1 MKKISHYFSPIALL
15 VVSVL
20 LVSNGALY
28 GQTAVTQKPEQQ
40 QEEVNWEELEPS
52 IPSLS
57 LAEFEAQLMNWENLR
72 KVSLQNYLDNLYL
85 FLDISLPR
93 YEMQPY
99 VLAEC
104 LWFQVA
110 VLPKFQQVQADGSLD
125 AMMELNMTS
134 LPAVEE
140 LIAEFFTQLGES
152 RVPIHPWSD
161 TVFSI
166 FQQLVQDFPA
176 GVQALQLNQN
186 GFLLKGENLP
196 ELPALQVEQS
206 FMPVDVSFR
215 NVQLY
220 GALMALNTLVTQ
232 FNEAKSHHVQVEEAD
247 SADGVTEETHSEMK
261 QTGEAEEAMDAE
273 GDEVIEITEA
283 IADELT
289 AEAQDLAL
297 LPLIPGIDWEQVV
310 INQPLMYLLAHSSAG
325 KEIYS
330 VLRTQH
336 SGQTHASRCEELYL
350 ECGKIGEQWG
360 FDLEQILPNFSAAG
374 VAAAKEDAF
383 VLYCLPD
390 QDLEQITTDLSCIKE
405 LVPVYFSRALE
416 LLRREV
422 PNGGSL

>member
-1 MKKISHYFSPIALL
+1 MKKISHCFSPIALL
-15 VVSVL
+15 VASVL
-20 LVSNGALY
+20 LVSNGSLY
-28 GQTAVTQKPEQQ
+28 GQTAVTQKQEQQ
-40 QEEVNWEELEPS
+40 QKEVNWEELEPS

-57 LAEFEAQLMNWENLR
+57 QAEFEAQLMNWENLR

-85 FLDISLPR
+85 FLEMSLPR

-104 LWFQVA
+104 LWFQVT
-110 VLPKFQQVQADGSLD
+110 VLPKFQQVEADGSLD
-125 AMMELNMTS
+125 TMMELNMTS
-134 LPAVEE
+134 LPAVQE
-140 LIAEFFTQLGES
+140 LIANFFTQLGEGK
-152 RVPIHPWSD
+152 VPVHPWSD

-166 FQQLVQDFPA
+166 FRQLVQDFPA
-176 GVQALQLNQN
+176 GAQALQLNQN

-196 ELPALQVEQS
+196 ELPALKVEQS

-220 GALMALNTLVTQ
+220 GGLMALNTLVTQ
-232 FNEAKSHHVQVEEAD
+232 FNEAKSHPSQVEEAK
-247 SADGVTEETHSEMK
+247 EEME
-261 QTGEAEEAMDAE
+261 AE
-273 GDEVIEITEA
+273 GDAVIENP
-283 IADELT
+283 DEVSDEIT

-297 LPLIPGIDWEQVV
+297 LPVIPGIDWEQVV
-310 INQPLMYLLAHSSAG
+310 VNQPLMYLLAHSSAG

-336 SGQTHASRCEELYL
+336 SGQTMASRCEELYL

-360 FDLEQILPNFSAAG
+360 FDLEQILPDFSAAG
-374 VAAAKEDAF
+374 VAAAKDDAF

>member
-1 MKKISHYFSPIALL
+1 MKKISHCFSPIALL
-15 VVSVL
+15 VASVL
-20 LVSNGALY
+20 LVSNGSLY
-28 GQTAVTQKPEQQ
+28 GQTAVTQKQEQQ

-57 LAEFEAQLMNWENLR
+57 QAEFEAQLMNWENLR

-85 FLDISLPR
+85 FLEMSLPR

-104 LWFQVA
+104 LWFQVT
-110 VLPKFQQVQADGSLD
+110 VLPKFQQVEADGSLD
-125 AMMELNMTS
+125 TMMELNMTS
-134 LPAVEE
+134 LPAVQE
-140 LIAEFFTQLGES
+140 LIANFFTQLGEGK
-152 RVPIHPWSD
+152 VPVHPWSD

-166 FQQLVQDFPA
+166 FRQLVQDFPA
-176 GVQALQLNQN
+176 GAQALQLNQN

-196 ELPALQVEQS
+196 ELPALKVEQS

-220 GALMALNTLVTQ
+220 GGLMALNTLVTQ
-232 FNEAKSHHVQVEEAD
+232 FNEAKSHPSQVEEAK
-247 SADGVTEETHSEMK
+247 EEME
-261 QTGEAEEAMDAE
+261 AE
-273 GDEVIEITEA
+273 GDAVIENP
-283 IADELT
+283 DEVSDEIT

-297 LPLIPGIDWEQVV
+297 LPVIPGIDWEQVV
-310 INQPLMYLLAHSSAG
+310 VNQPLMYLLAHSLAG

-336 SGQTHASRCEELYL
+336 SGQTMASRCEELYL

-360 FDLEQILPNFSAAG
+360 FDLEQILPDFSAAG
-374 VAAAKEDAF
+374 VAAAKDDAF

>member
-1 MKKISHYFSPIALL
+1 MKKISHCFSPIVLL
-15 VVSVL
+15 IASVL
-20 LVSNGALY
+20 LVSNGSLY
-28 GQTAVTQKPEQQ
+28 GQTAVTQKQEQQ

-57 LAEFEAQLMNWENLR
+57 QAEFEAQLMNWENLR

-85 FLDISLPR
+85 FLEMSLPR

-110 VLPKFQQVQADGSLD
+110 VLPKFQQVEADGSLD
-125 AMMELNMTS
+125 TMMELNMTS
-134 LPAVEE
+134 LPAVQE
-140 LIAEFFTQLGES
+140 LIAEFFTQLGEGK
-152 RVPIHPWSD
+152 VPVHPWSD

-166 FQQLVQDFPA
+166 FQQLVHDFLA
-176 GVQALQLNQN
+176 GAQALQLNQN
-186 GFLLKGENLP
+186 GFLLKGENLQ
-196 ELPALQVEQS
+196 ELPALKVEQS

-220 GALMALNTLVTQ
+220 GGLMALNTLVTQ
-232 FNEAKSHHVQVEEAD
+232 FNEAKSHPSQVEEA
-247 SADGVTEETHSEMK
+247 EEEM
-261 QTGEAEEAMDAE
+261 EAE
-273 GDEVIEITEA
+273 GDAVIENP
-283 IADELT
+283 DEVSDEIT

-297 LPLIPGIDWEQVV
+297 LPVIPGIDWEQVV
-310 INQPLMYLLAHSSAG
+310 VNQPLMYLLAHSSAG

-336 SGQTHASRCEELYL
+336 SGQTMASRCEELYL

-360 FDLEQILPNFSAAG
+360 FDLEQILPDFSAAG

>member
-1 MKKISHYFSPIALL
+1 MKKISHCFSPIALL
-15 VVSVL
+15 VASVL
-20 LVSNGALY
+20 LVSNGSLY
-28 GQTAVTQKPEQQ
+28 GQTAVTQKQEQQ

-57 LAEFEAQLMNWENLR
+57 QAEFEAQLMNWENLR

-85 FLDISLPR
+85 FLEMSLPR

-104 LWFQVA
+104 LWFQVT
-110 VLPKFQQVQADGSLD
+110 VLPKFQQVEADGSLD
-125 AMMELNMTS
+125 TMMELNMTS
-134 LPAVEE
+134 LPAVQE
-140 LIAEFFTQLGES
+140 LIANFFTQLGEGK
-152 RVPIHPWSD
+152 VPVHPWSD

-176 GVQALQLNQN
+176 GAQALQLNQN

-196 ELPALQVEQS
+196 ELPALKVEQS

-220 GALMALNTLVTQ
+220 GGLMALNTLVTQ
-232 FNEAKSHHVQVEEAD
+232 FNEAKSHPSQVEEAK
-247 SADGVTEETHSEMK
+247 EEME
-261 QTGEAEEAMDAE
+261 AE
-273 GDEVIEITEA
+273 GDAVIENP
-283 IADELT
+283 DEVSDEIT

-297 LPLIPGIDWEQVV
+297 LPVIPGIDWEQVV
-310 INQPLMYLLAHSSAG
+310 VNQPLMYLLAHSSAG

-336 SGQTHASRCEELYL
+336 SGQTMASRCEELYL

-360 FDLEQILPNFSAAG
+360 FDLEQVLPDFSAAG
-374 VAAAKEDAF
+374 VAAAKDDAF

>member
-1 MKKISHYFSPIALL
+1 MLLIA
-15 VVSVL
+15 SVL
-20 LVSNGALY
+20 LVSNGSLY
-28 GQTAVTQKPEQQ
+28 GQTAVTQKQEQQ

-57 LAEFEAQLMNWENLR
+57 QAEFEAQLMNWENLR

-85 FLDISLPR
+85 FLEMSLPR

-110 VLPKFQQVQADGSLD
+110 VLPKFQQVEADGSLD
-125 AMMELNMTS
+125 TMMELNMTS
-134 LPAVEE
+134 LPAVQE
-140 LIAEFFTQLGES
+140 LIAEFFTQLGEGK
-152 RVPIHPWSD
+152 VPVHPWSD

-166 FQQLVQDFPA
+166 FQQLVHDFLA
-176 GVQALQLNQN
+176 GAQALQLNQN
-186 GFLLKGENLP
+186 GFLLKGENLQ
-196 ELPALQVEQS
+196 ELPALKVEQS

-220 GALMALNTLVTQ
+220 GGLMALNTLVTQ
-232 FNEAKSHHVQVEEAD
+232 FNEAKSHPSQVEEA
-247 SADGVTEETHSEMK
+247 EEEM
-261 QTGEAEEAMDAE
+261 EAE
-273 GDEVIEITEA
+273 GDAVIENP
-283 IADELT
+283 DEVSDEIT

-297 LPLIPGIDWEQVV
+297 LPVIPGIDWEQVV
-310 INQPLMYLLAHSSAG
+310 VNQPLMYLLAHSSAG

-336 SGQTHASRCEELYL
+336 SGQTMASRCEELYL

-360 FDLEQILPNFSAAG
+360 FDLEQILPDFSAAG

>member
-1 MKKISHYFSPIALL
+1 MKKISHCFSPIALL
-15 VVSVL
+15 VASVL
-20 LVSNGALY
+20 LVSNGSLY
-28 GQTAVTQKPEQQ
+28 GQTAVTQKQEQQ

-57 LAEFEAQLMNWENLR
+57 QAEFEAQLMNWENLR

-85 FLDISLPR
+85 FLEMSLPR

-104 LWFQVA
+104 LWFQVT
-110 VLPKFQQVQADGSLD
+110 VLPKFQQVEADGSLD
-125 AMMELNMTS
+125 TMMELNMTS
-134 LPAVEE
+134 LPAVQE
-140 LIAEFFTQLGES
+140 LIANFFTQLGEGK
-152 RVPIHPWSD
+152 VPVHPWSD

-176 GVQALQLNQN
+176 GAQALQLNQN

-196 ELPALQVEQS
+196 ELPALKVEQS

-220 GALMALNTLVTQ
+220 GGLMALNTLVTQ
-232 FNEAKSHHVQVEEAD
+232 FNEAKSHPSQVEEAK
-247 SADGVTEETHSEMK
+247 EEME
-261 QTGEAEEAMDAE
+261 AE
-273 GDEVIEITEA
+273 GDAVIENL
-283 IADELT
+283 DEVSDEIT

-297 LPLIPGIDWEQVV
+297 LPVIPGIDWEQVV
-310 INQPLMYLLAHSSAG
+310 VNQPLMYLLAHSSAG

-336 SGQTHASRCEELYL
+336 SGQTMASRCEELYL

-360 FDLEQILPNFSAAG
+360 FDLEQILPDFSAAG
-374 VAAAKEDAF
+374 VAAAKDDAF

>member
-1 MKKISHYFSPIALL
+1 MVA
-15 VVSVL
+15 SVL
-20 LVSNGALY
+20 LVSNGSLY
-28 GQTAVTQKPEQQ
+28 GQTAVTQKQEQQ

-57 LAEFEAQLMNWENLR
+57 QAEFEAQLMNWENLR

-85 FLDISLPR
+85 FLEMSLPR

-104 LWFQVA
+104 LWFQVT
-110 VLPKFQQVQADGSLD
+110 VLPKFQQVEADGSLD
-125 AMMELNMTS
+125 TMMELNMTS
-134 LPAVEE
+134 LPAVQE
-140 LIAEFFTQLGES
+140 LIAEFFTQLGEGK
-152 RVPIHPWSD
+152 VPVHPWSD

-166 FQQLVQDFPA
+166 FRQLVQDFPA
-176 GVQALQLNQN
+176 GAQALQLNQN

-196 ELPALQVEQS
+196 ELPALKVEQS

-220 GALMALNTLVTQ
+220 GGLMALNTLVTQ
-232 FNEAKSHHVQVEEAD
+232 FNEAKSHPSQVEEA
-247 SADGVTEETHSEMK
+247 EEEM
-261 QTGEAEEAMDAE
+261 EAE
-273 GDEVIEITEA
+273 GDAVIENP
-283 IADELT
+283 DEVSDEIT

-297 LPLIPGIDWEQVV
+297 LPVIPGIDWEQVV
-310 INQPLMYLLAHSSAG
+310 VNQPLMYLLAHSSAG

-336 SGQTHASRCEELYL
+336 SGQTMASRCEELYL

-360 FDLEQILPNFSAAG
+360 FDLEQILPDFSAAG
-374 VAAAKEDAF
+374 VAAAKDDAF

>member
-1 MKKISHYFSPIALL
+1 MKKISHCFSPIALL
-15 VVSVL
+15 VASVL
-20 LVSNGALY
+20 LVSNGSLY
-28 GQTAVTQKPEQQ
+28 GQTAVTQKQEQQ

-57 LAEFEAQLMNWENLR
+57 QAEFEAQLMNWENLR

-85 FLDISLPR
+85 FLEMSLPR

-110 VLPKFQQVQADGSLD
+110 VLPKFQQVEADGSLD
-125 AMMELNMTS
+125 TMMELNMTS
-134 LPAVEE
+134 LPAVQE
-140 LIAEFFTQLGES
+140 LIAEFFTQLGEGK
-152 RVPIHPWSD
+152 VPVHPWSD

-176 GVQALQLNQN
+176 GAQALQLNQN

-196 ELPALQVEQS
+196 ELPALKVEQS

-220 GALMALNTLVTQ
+220 GGLMALNTLVTQ
-232 FNEAKSHHVQVEEAD
+232 FNEAKSHPSQVEEA
-247 SADGVTEETHSEMK
+247 EEEM
-261 QTGEAEEAMDAE
+261 EAE
-273 GDEVIEITEA
+273 GDAVIENP
-283 IADELT
+283 DEVSDEIT

-297 LPLIPGIDWEQVV
+297 LPVIPGIDWEQVV
-310 INQPLMYLLAHSSAG
+310 VNQPLMYLLAHSSAG

-336 SGQTHASRCEELYL
+336 SGQTMASRCEELYL

-360 FDLEQILPNFSAAG
+360 FDLEQILPDFSAAG

>member
-1 MKKISHYFSPIALL
+1 MLL
-15 VVSVL
+15 VASVL
-20 LVSNGALY
+20 LVSNGSLY
-28 GQTAVTQKPEQQ
+28 GQTAVTQKQEQQ

-57 LAEFEAQLMNWENLR
+57 QAEFEAQLMNWENLR

-85 FLDISLPR
+85 FLEMSLPR

-110 VLPKFQQVQADGSLD
+110 VLPKFQQVEADGSLD
-125 AMMELNMTS
+125 TMMELNMTS
-134 LPAVEE
+134 LPAVQE
-140 LIAEFFTQLGES
+140 LIAEFFTQLGEGK
-152 RVPIHPWSD
+152 VPVHPWSD

-166 FQQLVQDFPA
+166 FQQLVQDFLA
-176 GVQALQLNQN
+176 GAQALQLNQN
-186 GFLLKGENLP
+186 GFLVKGENLP
-196 ELPALQVEQS
+196 ELPALKVEQS

-220 GALMALNTLVTQ
+220 GGLMALNTLVTQ
-232 FNEAKSHHVQVEEAD
+232 FNEAKSHPSQVEEA
-247 SADGVTEETHSEMK
+247 EEEM
-261 QTGEAEEAMDAE
+261 EAE
-273 GDEVIEITEA
+273 GDAVIENP
-283 IADELT
+283 DEVSDEIT
-289 AEAQDLAL
+289 AEAQDLAF
-297 LPLIPGIDWEQVV
+297 LPVIPGIDWEQVV
-310 INQPLMYLLAHSSAG
+310 VNQPLMYLLAHSSAG

-336 SGQTHASRCEELYL
+336 SGQTMASRCEELYL

-360 FDLEQILPNFSAAG
+360 FDLEQILPDFSAAG

>member
-1 MKKISHYFSPIALL
+1 MKKISHCFSPIALL
-15 VVSVL
+15 VASVL
-20 LVSNGALY
+20 LVSNGSLY
-28 GQTAVTQKPEQQ
+28 GQTAVTQKQEQQ

-57 LAEFEAQLMNWENLR
+57 QAEFEAQLMNWENLR

-85 FLDISLPR
+85 FLEMSLPR

-110 VLPKFQQVQADGSLD
+110 VLPKFQQVEADGSLD
-125 AMMELNMTS
+125 TMMELNMTS
-134 LPAVEE
+134 LPAVQE
-140 LIAEFFTQLGES
+140 LIAEFFTQLGEGK
-152 RVPIHPWSD
+152 VPVHPWSD

-166 FQQLVQDFPA
+166 FQQLVHDFPA
-176 GVQALQLNQN
+176 GAQALQLNQN

-196 ELPALQVEQS
+196 ELPALKVEQS

-220 GALMALNTLVTQ
+220 GGLMALNTLVTQ
-232 FNEAKSHHVQVEEAD
+232 FNEAKSHPSQVEEA
-247 SADGVTEETHSEMK
+247 EEEI
-261 QTGEAEEAMDAE
+261 EAKGDAVIE
-273 GDEVIEITEA
+273 NPDEVSDEI
-283 IADELT
+283 T

-297 LPLIPGIDWEQVV
+297 LPVIPGIDWEQVV
-310 INQPLMYLLAHSSAG
+310 VNQPLMYLLAHSSAG

-336 SGQTHASRCEELYL
+336 SGQTMASRCEELYL

-360 FDLEQILPNFSAAG
+360 FDLEQILPDFSAAG

>member
-1 MKKISHYFSPIALL
+1 MKKISHCFSPIALL
-15 VVSVL
+15 VASVL
-20 LVSNGALY
+20 LVSNGSLY
-28 GQTAVTQKPEQQ
+28 GQTAVTQKQEQQ

-57 LAEFEAQLMNWENLR
+57 QAEFEAQLMNWENLR

-85 FLDISLPR
+85 FLEMSLPR

-104 LWFQVA
+104 LWFQVT
-110 VLPKFQQVQADGSLD
+110 VLPKFQQVEADGSLD
-125 AMMELNMTS
+125 TMMELNMTS
-134 LPAVEE
+134 LPAVQE
-140 LIAEFFTQLGES
+140 LIANFFTQLGEGK
-152 RVPIHPWSD
+152 VPVHPWSD

-176 GVQALQLNQN
+176 GAQALQLNQN

-196 ELPALQVEQS
+196 ELPALKVEQS

-220 GALMALNTLVTQ
+220 GGLMALNTLVTQ
-232 FNEAKSHHVQVEEAD
+232 FNEAKSHPSQVEEAK
-247 SADGVTEETHSEMK
+247 EEVE
-261 QTGEAEEAMDAE
+261 AE
-273 GDEVIEITEA
+273 GDAVIENP
-283 IADELT
+283 DEVSDEIT

-297 LPLIPGIDWEQVV
+297 LPVIPGIDWEQVV
-310 INQPLMYLLAHSSAG
+310 VNQPLMYLLAHSLAG

-336 SGQTHASRCEELYL
+336 SGQTMASRCEELYL

-360 FDLEQILPNFSAAG
+360 FDLEQILPDFSAAG
-374 VAAAKEDAF
+374 VAAAKDDAF

>member
-1 MKKISHYFSPIALL
+1 MKKISHCFSPIALL
-15 VVSVL
+15 VASVL
-20 LVSNGALY
+20 LVSNGSLY
-28 GQTAVTQKPEQQ
+28 GQTAVTQKQEQQ

-57 LAEFEAQLMNWENLR
+57 QAEFEAQLMNWENLR

-85 FLDISLPR
+85 FLEMSLPR

-104 LWFQVA
+104 LWFQVT
-110 VLPKFQQVQADGSLD
+110 VLPKFQQVEADGSLD
-125 AMMELNMTS
+125 TMMELNMTS
-134 LPAVEE
+134 LPAVQE
-140 LIAEFFTQLGES
+140 LIANFFTQLGEGK
-152 RVPIHPWSD
+152 VPVHPWSD

-166 FQQLVQDFPA
+166 FWQLVQDFPA
-176 GVQALQLNQN
+176 GAQALQLNQN

-196 ELPALQVEQS
+196 ELPALKVEQS

-220 GALMALNTLVTQ
+220 GGLMALNTLVTQ
-232 FNEAKSHHVQVEEAD
+232 FNEAKSHPSQVEEAK
-247 SADGVTEETHSEMK
+247 EEME
-261 QTGEAEEAMDAE
+261 AE
-273 GDEVIEITEA
+273 GDAVIENP
-283 IADELT
+283 DEVSDEIT

-297 LPLIPGIDWEQVV
+297 LPVIPGIDWEQVV
-310 INQPLMYLLAHSSAG
+310 VNQPLMYLLAHSSAG

-336 SGQTHASRCEELYL
+336 SGQTMASRCEELYL

-360 FDLEQILPNFSAAG
+360 FDLEQILPDFSAAG
-374 VAAAKEDAF
+374 VAAAKDDAF

>member
-1 MKKISHYFSPIALL
+1 MKKISHCFSPIALL
-15 VVSVL
+15 VASVL
-20 LVSNGALY
+20 LVSNGSLY
-28 GQTAVTQKPEQQ
+28 GQTAVTQKQEQQ

-57 LAEFEAQLMNWENLR
+57 QAEFEAQLMNWENLR

-85 FLDISLPR
+85 FLEMSLPR

-110 VLPKFQQVQADGSLD
+110 VLPKFQQVEADGSLD
-125 AMMELNMTS
+125 TMMELNMTS
-134 LPAVEE
+134 LPAVQE
-140 LIAEFFTQLGES
+140 LIAEFFTQLGEGK
-152 RVPIHPWSD
+152 VPVHPWSD

-166 FQQLVQDFPA
+166 FQQLVHDFPA
-176 GVQALQLNQN
+176 GAQALQLNQN

-196 ELPALQVEQS
+196 ELLALKVEQS

-220 GALMALNTLVTQ
+220 GGLMALNTLVTQ
-232 FNEAKSHHVQVEEAD
+232 FNEAKSLPSQVEEA
-247 SADGVTEETHSEMK
+247 EEEM
-261 QTGEAEEAMDAE
+261 EAE
-273 GDEVIEITEA
+273 GDAVIENP
-283 IADELT
+283 DEVSDEIT
-289 AEAQDLAL
+289 AESQDLSL
-297 LPLIPGIDWEQVV
+297 LPVIPGIDWEQVV
-310 INQPLMYLLAHSSAG
+310 VNQPLMYLLAHSSAG
-325 KEIYS
+325 KEIYA

-336 SGQTHASRCEELYL
+336 SGQTMASRCEELYL

-360 FDLEQILPNFSAAG
+360 FDLEQILPDFSAAG

>member
-1 MKKISHYFSPIALL
+1 MKKISHCFSPIALL
-15 VVSVL
+15 VASVL
-20 LVSNGALY
+20 LVSNGSLY
-28 GQTAVTQKPEQQ
+28 GQTAVTQKQEQQ

-57 LAEFEAQLMNWENLR
+57 QAEFEAQLMNWENLR
-72 KVSLQNYLDNLYL
+72 NVSLQNYLDNLYL
-85 FLDISLPR
+85 FLEMSLPR

-104 LWFQVA
+104 LWFQVI
-110 VLPKFQQVQADGSLD
+110 VLPKFQQVEADGSLD
-125 AMMELNMTS
+125 TMMELNMTS
-134 LPAVEE
+134 LPAVQE
-140 LIAEFFTQLGES
+140 LIAEFFTQLGEGK
-152 RVPIHPWSD
+152 VPVHPWSD

-176 GVQALQLNQN
+176 GAQALQLNQN

-196 ELPALQVEQS
+196 ELPALKVEQS

-220 GALMALNTLVTQ
+220 GGLMALNTLVTQ
-232 FNEAKSHHVQVEEAD
+232 FNEAKSHPSQVEEAK
-247 SADGVTEETHSEMK
+247 EEME
-261 QTGEAEEAMDAE
+261 AE
-273 GDEVIEITEA
+273 GDAVIENPDEVSDEITV
-283 IADELT
+283 
-289 AEAQDLAL
+289 EAQDLAL
-297 LPLIPGIDWEQVV
+297 LPVIPGIDWEQVV
-310 INQPLMYLLAHSSAG
+310 VNQPLMYLLAHSSAG

-336 SGQTHASRCEELYL
+336 SGQTMASRCEELYL

-360 FDLEQILPNFSAAG
+360 FDLEQILPDFSAAG